1 MRESSP
7 GGRSLFID
15 DYNLVPRL
23 NGNGAVRREVG
34 LVMMHGV
41 LCSAADIHDEVRE
54 MTLSAYRVLPVILVT
69 AAVFALC
76 VCQGTQKN
84 CCVNYADC
92 HRSGAHND
100 GPVSYLSK
108 IGNFCSTFFD
118 NF

>member
-1 MRESSP
+1 MKKSYP

-23 NGNGAVRREVG
+23 NGNGAVHREVG

-41 LCSAADIHDEVRE
+41 LSSAADIHDEGRE
-54 MTLSAYRVLPVILVT
+54 VTLSAHRVLLVILVT

-84 CCVNYADC
+84 CCVN
-92 HRSGAHND
+92 
-100 GPVSYLSK
+100 
-108 IGNFCSTFFD
+108 
-118 NF
+118 